1 MALVFWDT
9 NLFIYLVEP
18 SPVFGEQ
25 VRQLRLRMLA
35 RGDGL
40 ATSALTYRRS
50 SRRTSSCRNDAVY
63 KQYLSVFSQPEIRV
77 LKFDLEAAGH
87 YAYIRQD
94 KSIQAPG
101 MPYNLPARR
110 RRASIYSSANDDR
123 LSRKNIPGINFITSL
138 ARAPI

>member
-9 NLFIYLVEP
+9 NLFIYLLEP
-18 SPVFGEQ
+18 SPAFGEQ

-40 ATSALTYRRS
+40 ATSALTIGEVLVGPVRV
-50 SRRTSSCRNDAVY
+50 RNDAVY
-63 KQYLSVFSQPEIRV
+63 KQYLSMFSQPQIRV

-87 YAYIRQD
+87 YAYIRHD
-94 KSIQAPG
+94 KSIQPPDAIQ
-101 MPYNLPARR
+101 LACA
-110 RRASIYSSANDDR
+110 ASAGIDLFITNDDR